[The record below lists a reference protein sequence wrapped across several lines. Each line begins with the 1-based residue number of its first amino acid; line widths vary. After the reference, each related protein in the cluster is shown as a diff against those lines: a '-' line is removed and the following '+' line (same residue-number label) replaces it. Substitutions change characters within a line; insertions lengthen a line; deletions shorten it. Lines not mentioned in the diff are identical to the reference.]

1 MLKKNLSYT
10 DIPFFISKNYFT
22 GDLNL
27 VRDLGAIRQSIKN
40 IIMTNAGER
49 SFDFKFGCSI
59 YDFLFE
65 NFTVDMVVLAQSTIA
80 GNIQKYEGSRVGI
93 NDVKILNVPKE
104 NKIDIIVDYN
114 IPDVGISD
122 IISVSILRT
131 R

>member
-10 DIPFFISKNYFT
+10 DLPFFISKNSFT

-27 VRDLGAIRQSIKN
+27 IRDLSAIRQCIKN
-40 IIMTNAGER
+40 IILTNSGER
-49 SFDFKFGCSI
+49 SFDFQFGCSL
-59 YDFLFE
+59 YDYLFE
-65 NFTVDMVVLAQSTIA
+65 NFTIDMIVRAQSTIV
-80 GNIQKYEGSRVGI
+80 GNIQRYEGFRVGI

-114 IPDVGISD
+114 IPDAGISD
-122 IISVSILRT
+122 VISVSIART

>member
-1 MLKKNLSYT
+1 MLVKNLNYS

-27 VRDLGAIRQSIKN
+27 VKNLGAIRQSIKN
-40 IIMTNAGER
+40 IIMTNNGER
-49 SFDFKFGCSI
+49 GFDYKFGCSI
-59 YDFLFE
+59 YNYLFD
-65 NFTVDMVVLAQSTIA
+65 NFTIDMIVRAQSTIA
-80 GNIQKYEGSRVGI
+80 GNIQKYEGNRVGI
-93 NDVKILNVPKE
+93 NDIKILNIPSE

-114 IPDVGISD
+114 IPDIGISD